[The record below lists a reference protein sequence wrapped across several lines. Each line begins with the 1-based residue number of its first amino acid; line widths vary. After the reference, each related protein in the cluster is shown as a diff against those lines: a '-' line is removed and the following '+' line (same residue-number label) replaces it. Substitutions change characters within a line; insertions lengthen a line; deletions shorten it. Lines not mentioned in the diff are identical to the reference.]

1 MHTASGI
8 GLFREGRCRSGKSC
22 RWGQAWTRAARA
34 MRGIADGGE
43 PVMGWWLLLA
53 FALGVIVG
61 HILAGAGGPPSGRP
75 Y

>member
-1 MHTASGI
+1 
-8 GLFREGRCRSGKSC
+8 
-22 RWGQAWTRAARA
+22 
-34 MRGIADGGE
+34 MRGGADGAE

-53 FALGVIVG
+53 FLLGVIVG